1 VRSVE
6 RYIVNPG
13 QATAYMIG
21 FLKILELRELAKKTL
36 GDEFDIGE
44 FHHQVLKNGAVPL
57 TVLEENIRQ
66 WLTL

>member
-1 VRSVE
+1 
-6 RYIVNPG
+6 
-13 QATAYMIG
+13 MIG